1 MKEESGKA
9 GLKLNINNS
18 KIMGSSSI
26 TSWQIEEGK
35 VEAVTDFIFLGEENK
50 QWIIF
55 NNIKKQRHRFADK
68 GPHSQRYGFSSC
80 QVQMW

>member
-1 MKEESGKA
+1 
-9 GLKLNINNS
+9 
-18 KIMGSSSI
+18 MGSSSI

-55 NNIKKQRHRFADK
+55 NNIKNIYLFPIK
-68 GPHSQRYGFSSC
+68 SL
-80 QVQMW
+80 

>member
-55 NNIKKQRHRFADK
+55 NNIKNIYLFPIK
-68 GPHSQRYGFSSC
+68 SL
-80 QVQMW
+80 